1 MLWLD
6 SECENNPSF
15 LFALCFYE
23 FLATILEFS
32 SKKRLAALGTPDE
45 MIDNEMD
52 SMFISL
58 VLKFAL
64 FCRFHIDNIQHF
76 RHMSRANA
84 TDASPP
90 GLKPQRLAAG

>member
-84 TDASPP
+84 TDA
-90 GLKPQRLAAG
+90 